1 MAMAS
6 EQKKQNIGVLYKLGA
21 FLAFLMLGY
30 LGIRGYKDSVERLK
44 IKGCSDEIRELMM
57 NIKERYATAHD
68 YGKLDFKQVLTMR
81 LFPKSMNKPG
91 YSEPL
96 NSYTGGVDIYYSAL
110 SPDALHG
117 AFEISFQGLSKDGC
131 IALMRLTLDDGTGR
145 DYIAVGGYGVA
156 TPAGVLD
163 EVYHDTPKEKM
174 KRNVFKSTEVLYT
187 DVNLLKNACS
197 CKDLTCSVVW
207 KFR

>member
-1 MAMAS
+1 MAG

-57 NIKERYATAHD
+57 NIKERFSSARD
-68 YGKLDFKQVLTMR
+68 YGTLDFKQVLNMR
-81 LFPKSMNKPG
+81 LFPKSMNKSG
-91 YSEPL
+91 YNEPI
-96 NSYTGGVDIYYSAL
+96 NSYVGGVDIYYSAT
-110 SPDALHG
+110 SPESG
-117 AFEISFQGLSKDGC
+117 NTAFEISFQGLSKDGC

-145 DYIAVGGYGVA
+145 DYIAVGGFGAA
-156 TPAGVLD
+156 TPAGALD
-163 EVYHDTPKEKM
+163 EVYVDTPKEKM

-187 DVNLLKNACS
+187 DVKLLENACN
-197 CKDLTCSVVW
+197 CKGLNCSVVW
-207 KFR
+207 KFK